1 MTERELDQRIEQWA
15 GQLEERLERGAGRF
29 ERGLTTAWEGS
40 PTFRRLCR
48 GLSLT
53 AGAGLLGGAF
63 HLLHTGRR
71 AWALWCAL
79 AGTAAILWELVSP
92 LLFRRKP

>member
-1 MTERELDQRIEQWA
+1 MTERELDQKIEQWA

-29 ERGLTTAWEGS
+29 ERGLTTAWEER
-40 PTFRRLCR
+40 PAFRAALP
-48 GLSLT
+48 GALPGG
-53 AGAGLLGGAF
+53 GAGLLGGAC
-63 HLLHTGRR
+63 HLLHAGRR

-92 LLFRRKP
+92 LLFMRKP

>member
-29 ERGLTTAWEGS
+29 ERGLTTAWEER
-40 PTFRRLCR
+40 PAFRRLCR
-48 GLSLT
+48 GLSLA
-53 AGAGLLGGAF
+53 AG
-63 HLLHTGRR
+63 HLLHAGRR

>member
-29 ERGLTTAWEGS
+29 ERGLMTAWEER
-40 PTFRRLCR
+40 PAFRRLCR
-48 GLSLT
+48 GLSLA

-63 HLLHTGRR
+63 HLLHAGRR